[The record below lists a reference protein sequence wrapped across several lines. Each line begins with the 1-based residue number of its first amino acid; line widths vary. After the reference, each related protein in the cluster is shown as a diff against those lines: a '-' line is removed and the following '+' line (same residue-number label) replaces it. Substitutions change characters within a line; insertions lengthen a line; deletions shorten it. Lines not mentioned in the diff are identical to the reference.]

1 GGPARAP
8 PCRVRRADLVGH
20 GVLPRAGPE
29 QQGKVRGGE
38 ESARGRLG
46 GEGPLR
52 LSGGGEEAARASQA
66 EGAEGQ
72 GEGEG
77 ELTWRV
83 KSAARNPK
91 QGIVS
96 CFGFRA
102 SDFSAPRP
110 LAAPR

>member
-1 GGPARAP
+1 
-8 PCRVRRADLVGH
+8 
-20 GVLPRAGPE
+20 
-29 QQGKVRGGE
+29 E
-38 ESARGRLG
+38 EPARGRLG
-46 GEGPLR
+46 GQGPLR
-52 LSGGGEEAARASQA
+52 LSGRGEEAARAGQA
-66 EGAEGQ
+66 EGAQGQ

-77 ELTWRV
+77 ELTWCV

-110 LAAPR
+110 LAAPRRGCHNGAVTLSTSARWPHAAGDC